1 MYNLENLSV
10 LTPEMISKL
19 LSEGINDL
27 EKLTDTSVDNLANI
41 LGITQDEAIDIIN
54 AAFDYIESK
63 IGEGEE

>member
-1 MYNLENLSV
+1 
-10 LTPEMISKL
+10 
-19 LSEGINDL
+19 
-27 EKLTDTSVDNLANI
+27 VDNLANI